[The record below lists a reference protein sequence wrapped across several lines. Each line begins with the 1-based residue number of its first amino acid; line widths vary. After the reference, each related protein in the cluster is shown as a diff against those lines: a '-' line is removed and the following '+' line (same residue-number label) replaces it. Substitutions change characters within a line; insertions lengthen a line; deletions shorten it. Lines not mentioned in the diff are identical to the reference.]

1 MVDMASGRQ
10 SDISADTSR
19 SLEAGRIVDRRFE
32 AERGDWPDTRH
43 GHERSIANSTHL
55 EVLKSKPAVIPR
67 VFRRG
72 AFFAVYHRVCREA
85 LPDLPARLFAFGLRR
100 RGCAAGVISAG
111 ISARTLLMSQQH
123 R

>member
-1 MVDMASGRQ
+1 MASGRQ

-55 EVLKSKPAVIPR
+55 EVLKSKPAVVPR

-72 AFFAVYHRVCREA
+72 AFFAVCHRVVAKPCQTCQ
-85 LPDLPARLFAFGLRR
+85 LDYSRLGCGAGDAQLVLSRQASP
-100 RGCAAGVISAG
+100 RGRC
-111 ISARTLLMSQQH
+111 
-123 R
+123 